1 MIQDKIVVQADSRYP
16 LNGILTLP
24 EERFWPCPAVVLVH
38 GSGSSNMDEK
48 VQKLTPFKD
57 LAEGLAQR
65 GIASV
70 RYDKRSY
77 AHGVKMV
84 RSKEIITVQEETID
98 DAVFAIELLKKDK
111 RIDRTQLFVLG
122 HSMGGMLAPR
132 IDAQTEGL
140 KGLIVMAG
148 SPRTLHEIMLDQFD
162 EMMEKSNAL
171 TKYFLKKQVQKLQDI
186 FSKLDQMT
194 DEQAKKISMGGGTTA
209 YYFKEMCKHPT
220 EVLLKQLEKPVCIL
234 QGKDDFQVS
243 VSKDYDA
250 YQRIFAGKQNAE
262 FKLYDDLNHCFV
274 KSMSNDISKA
284 KKEYNVERHIPE
296 VVLDDLAVWMKK
308 VQ

>member
-1 MIQDKIVVQADSRYP
+1 MKEKDQTATAKAAS
-16 LNGILTLP
+16 
-24 EERFWPCPAVVLVH
+24 VL
-38 GSGSSNMDEK
+38 DEK

-98 DAVFAIELLKKDK
+98 DAVSAVELLKKDK

-148 SPRTLHEIMLDQFD
+148 SPRMLHEIMLDQFD

-274 KSMSNDISKA
+274 NFTKFLKSFLIYTVHFFKYSNFRIKTSSFCDIFKLF
-284 KKEYNVERHIPE
+284 YYCFFIYF
-296 VVLDDLAVWMKK
+296 
-308 VQ
+308 